1 MIIKAIILGIIEGLT
16 EFLPVSSTGHLII
29 ANQFFSFEGSFEAMF
44 DIVIQFG
51 AILAVVVYFRKEI
64 FPSGLIK
71 TGGRRTVS
79 GPEMPLSAGKGN
91 AADEKRAK
99 ELNSSAGIE
108 ANAEKNEES
117 LSENSREVKRVISL
131 WKKIIIGFLPAAVIG
146 VMIDEILE
154 KYLFN
159 TVSVSI
165 ALITGALLMIIAEK
179 RKNASST
186 DTPEV
191 ITLKQA
197 LIVGFFQCFAM
208 WPGMSRSASTI
219 IGGLFCGFNR
229 RLAAEF
235 SFFLGI
241 PTIMGASVYK
251 LMKTGLVFS
260 PVEWLTIAAGTVVSF
275 IVALGVVKFFMDY
288 LKKRGLLP
296 FAVYRIAL
304 GAVIL
309 LTL

>member
-1 MIIKAIILGIIEGLT
+1 MIIKAIVLGIIEGLT

-29 ANQFFSFEGSFEAMF
+29 ANRFFSFEGSFEAMF

-64 FPSGLIK
+64 FPSGLI
-71 TGGRRTVS
+71 
-79 GPEMPLSAGKGN
+79 GKEG
-91 AADEKRAK
+91 KRPVPGK
-99 ELNSSAGIE
+99 ELHRPAMDGGKVNGFEKGKSGHAGSSEI
-108 ANAEKNEES
+108 
-117 LSENSREVKRVISL
+117 KRVISL
-131 WKKIIIGFLPAAVIG
+131 WKKIIVGFLPAAVIG

-179 RKNASST
+179 RKNSSST
-186 DTPEV
+186 ESPDA
-191 ITLKQA
+191 ITFKQA
-197 LIVGFFQCFAM
+197 LVVGFFQCLAM

-251 LMKTGLVFS
+251 LMKTGLVFTS
-260 PVEWLTIAAGTVVSF
+260 MEWMTIGAGTVVSF
-275 IVALGVVKFFMDY
+275 FVALIVVKFFMDY
-288 LKKRGLLP
+288 LKKRGLFP

>member
-1 MIIKAIILGIIEGLT
+1 MIIKAVILGIIEGLT

-29 ANQFFSFEGSFEAMF
+29 ANRFFSFDGSFEAMF

-64 FPSGLIK
+64 FPSCLIK
-71 TGGRRTVS
+71 ADPAWDGGSDIGGSDKDEGDGGSVVFSKDNPEIRRV
-79 GPEMPLSAGKGN
+79 
-91 AADEKRAK
+91 
-99 ELNSSAGIE
+99 
-108 ANAEKNEES
+108 
-117 LSENSREVKRVISL
+117 VSL

-165 ALITGALLMIIAEK
+165 ALLAGAFLMIIAER
-179 RKNASST
+179 RKKPST
-186 DTPEV
+186 TDSPEA
-191 ITLKQA
+191 ITVKQS
-197 LIVGFFQCFAM
+197 LIVGFFQCLAM

-219 IGGLFCGFNR
+219 VGGLFCGFNR

-251 LMKTGLVFS
+251 LMKTGLDFS
-260 PVEWLTIAAGTVVSF
+260 FHEWMTIAAGTVVSF
-275 IVALGVVKFFMDY
+275 FVALVVVRFFMDY
-288 LKKRGLLP
+288 LKKRGLFP

-309 LTL
+309 LTF